1 MVVLSVEGEDYAD
14 RGTWAT
20 HKILGVYPTE
30 ADAVESL
37 PSHELCWDGTE
48 IVLVSDLTA
57 GTVWRTDE
65 KGNVA

>member
-1 MVVLSVEGEDYAD
+1 MVVLSVEGPGYVD

-37 PSHELCWDGTE
+37 PSHDLVWDE
-48 IVLVSDLTA
+48 DIVIVSDLTA
-57 GTVWRTDE
+57 GTAWRTDA